1 MVEAEWGVSGRI
13 KWFSYLVF
21 IRPEVF
27 GFRNDIE
34 VEVGG
39 FAGAE
44 VFGFELFGGDFVSA
58 DDDAVFGDFAGV
70 SEFVAEFLAGE
81 DNGGAVAVVAEF
93 GGDVHGFVV
102 FVFGHGDDT
111 IVDEVISDGV
121 EEIGFV

>member
-1 MVEAEWGVSGRI
+1 MPQKYLFG
-13 KWFSYLVF
+13 YLVF

-27 GFRNDIE
+27 GFADDIE

-44 VFGFELFGGDFVSA
+44 VFGFELFGGDFVGT

-70 SEFVAEFLAGE
+70 GEFVAEFLVSE
-81 DNGGAVAVVAEF
+81 DDGGAVIVAAEF
-93 GGDVHGFVV
+93 GGDIHGFVV
-102 FVFGHGDDT
+102 FVFGHGDDAV
-111 IVDEVISDGV
+111 VDEAIGDGV